1 MNRKRLISAPA
12 MLGLL
17 AGLTPLSVVNADVLN
32 VPADFPTIQIAINLA
47 SADDEIVVAPGTYF
61 EDIDFL
67 GKRLTLRSSGGA
79 AVTTINAI
87 GRFEPV
93 ITILGSS
100 ADGSVIEGFT
110 LTNGQAT
117 DPSPGNRG
125 GGIYVDNANVIVR
138 DNVITGNLATVGG
151 ALYSNASDLTIEGT
165 IIEANEAISSG
176 GGLYLNNSN
185 LSASDAVFASNV
197 SGNRGGAAFLIGG
210 SSSIGNCE
218 FIGNT
223 ALDRGGAIN
232 STSGQQMLAFN
243 STFHGNTVG
252 DADNEGRGGAIY
264 HISTTDA
271 VINNSLFIE
280 NSATAFGGALYA
292 AEDIL
297 VRNSTFVGNLT
308 DTGSDGL
315 AGAFSTRLRNCIAWD
330 NGPTPMP
337 ASGNVAT
344 HSIVE
349 GGFAGAG
356 NIGMDSSDEPI
367 FVNRAGGDFRLA
379 AGSPGID
386 AADSTAWPGGLST
399 DFNGDPRVVNTLDG
413 GATGVPVFGYY
424 IDMGAFEFQPEA
436 SGPTCFG
443 DANGDGIIDLADLN
457 AVLSAFGTVC
467 P

>member
-1 MNRKRLISAPA
+1 MTRR
-12 MLGLL
+12 MLTKPILL
-17 AGLTPLSVVNADVLN
+17 ALAAGITPLSTVQADVLN

-47 SADDEIVVAPGTYF
+47 SAGDEIVVAPGTYF

-79 AVTTINAI
+79 AITTIDAI

-110 LTNGQAT
+110 LSRGQAT
-117 DPSPGNRG
+117 DASPGNRG
-125 GGIYVDNANVIVR
+125 GGIYIDNANVIVR

-151 ALYSNASDLTIEGT
+151 ALYSNASDLIIEGT
-165 IIEANEAISSG
+165 VIEANEATSSG

-210 SSSIGNCE
+210 SSSIGHCE

-232 STSGQQMLAFN
+232 STTGQQMLAFN
-243 STFHGNTVG
+243 STFHGNAVG
-252 DADNEGRGGAIY
+252 DADNQGRGGAIY

-271 VINNSLFIE
+271 VINNSLFTE

-308 DTGSDGL
+308 DTGLDGL
-315 AGAFSTRLRNCIAWD
+315 AGSGSTRLRNCIAWD
-330 NGPTPMP
+330 NGTDPIPN
-337 ASGNVAT
+337 SGNIST
-344 HSIVE
+344 YSIIE
-349 GGFAGAG
+349 GGFPGLG
-356 NIGMDSSDEPI
+356 NLGDDSADEPI
-367 FVNRAGGDFRLA
+367 FVNRAGGDFRLV

-386 AADSTAWPGGLST
+386 AGNSISMPTEVDT
-399 DFNGDPRVVNTLDG
+399 DFNGDPRVVNALES
-413 GATGVPVFGYY
+413 GASGVAVFGYY
-424 IDMGAFEFQPEA
+424 IDMGAFEFQPEGT
-436 SGPTCFG
+436 GPTCVG
-443 DANGDGIIDLADLN
+443 DANGDGVINLADLN
-457 AVLSAFGTVC
+457 AVLAAFGSAC

>member
-47 SADDEIVVAPGTYF
+47 SAGDEIVVAPGTYF

-79 AVTTINAI
+79 AVTTIDAI

-110 LTNGQAT
+110 LTRGQAT
-117 DPSPGNRG
+117 DPAPGERG
-125 GGIYVDNANVIVR
+125 GGIYIDSANVTVR
-138 DNVITGNLATVGG
+138 DSVLIDNFATSGG
-151 ALYSNASDLTIEGT
+151 ALYANASELTIEGT
-165 IIEANEAISSG
+165 IFEANESTSSG
-176 GGLYLNNSN
+176 GGLYLNNTN
-185 LSASDAVFASNV
+185 VTITDTVFASNA

-271 VINNSLFIE
+271 VINNSLFTE

-297 VRNSTFVGNLT
+297 VRNSTFVGNT
-308 DTGSDGL
+308 TGNVNGL
-315 AGAFSTRLRNCIAWD
+315 VGAFEARLRNCIAWD

-337 ASGNVAT
+337 SSGNVAT
-344 HSIVE
+344 HSIIE

-356 NIGMDSSDEPI
+356 NLGADSSDEPI
-367 FVNRAGGDFRLA
+367 FVNRAGGDYRLA
-379 AGSPGID
+379 EGSPGID
-386 AADSTAWPGGLST
+386 AADSTAWPANLDT
-399 DFNGDPRVVNTLDG
+399 DFNGNPRVVNALDS
-413 GATGVPVFGYY
+413 GAPGVPVFGYY

>member
-1 MNRKRLISAPA
+1 MTRR
-12 MLGLL
+12 MLTKPILL
-17 AGLTPLSVVNADVLN
+17 ALAAGITPLSIVQADVLN

-79 AVTTINAI
+79 AITTIDAI

-117 DPSPGNRG
+117 DASPGNRG
-125 GGIYVDNANVIVR
+125 GGIYIDNANVIVR

-151 ALYSNASDLTIEGT
+151 ALYSNASDLIIEGT
-165 IIEANEAISSG
+165 IIEANEATSSG

-232 STSGQQMLAFN
+232 STTGQQMLAFN
-243 STFHGNTVG
+243 STFHGNAVG
-252 DADNEGRGGAIY
+252 DADNQGRGGAIY

-271 VINNSLFIE
+271 VINNSLFTE

-308 DTGSDGL
+308 DTGLDGL
-315 AGAFSTRLRNCIAWD
+315 AGSGSTRLRNCIAWD
-330 NGPTPMP
+330 NGTDPLPT
-337 ASGNVAT
+337 SGNIST
-344 HSIVE
+344 YSIIE
-349 GGFAGAG
+349 GGFPGVG
-356 NIGMDSSDEPI
+356 NLGDDSADEPI
-367 FVNRAGGDFRLA
+367 FVNRAGGDFRLV

-386 AADSTAWPGGLST
+386 AGNSNSMPIDVDT
-399 DFNGDPRVVNTLDG
+399 DFNGDPRVVNALDS
-413 GATGVPVFGYY
+413 GATGSPVFGYY
-424 IDMGAFEFQPEA
+424 IDMGAFEFQPD
-436 SGPTCFG
+436 STGPTCFG
-443 DANGDGIIDLADLN
+443 DANGDGVIDLADLN